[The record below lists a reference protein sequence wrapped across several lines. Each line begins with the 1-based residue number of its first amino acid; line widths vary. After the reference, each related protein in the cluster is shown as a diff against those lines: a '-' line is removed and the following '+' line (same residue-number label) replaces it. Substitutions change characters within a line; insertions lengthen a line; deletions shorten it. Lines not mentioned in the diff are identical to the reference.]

1 MSYRAAI
8 LLLQEDKVALIERQR
23 AGLHYFTFPGGHV
36 EEGETPEQAAVREAA
51 EELGLQVVI
60 KKTLARMGWQG
71 KWQHYY
77 LVEAVGG
84 TFGTGR
90 GEEMIMSGPE
100 KGSYLPV
107 WMTFS
112 NSPSCPMKWPNW
124 LPSMPGMAGR
134 PNRSSSQNRNDA
146 HPPDPPGLCFH

>member
-36 EEGETPEQAAVREAA
+36 EEGETPEQAAVRETA

-60 KKTLARMGWQG
+60 KKLLARMGWQG
-71 KWQHYY
+71 RWQYYY

-84 TFGTGR
+84 TFGTGT
-90 GEEMIMSGPE
+90 GEEMIASGPE
-100 KGSYLPV
+100 RGSYLPV
-107 WMTFS
+107 WMPVDDLLKQPVLPHEMAELVAS
-112 NSPSCPMKWPNW
+112 HVRDGWP
-124 LPSMPGMAGR
+124 
-134 PNRSSSQNRNDA
+134 A
-146 HPPDPPGLCFH
+146 HPLIIPEQASCTSF